1 MDKIHEW
8 INTAGLLLIA
18 ILVLVGGNQSV
29 PTGELGASG
38 TRFPSGISA
47 DSTSP
52 SAGQVRGS
60 TLTITGNTTLSGT
73 LDLAGEL
80 NYVEAYNE
88 AGTTTLTTALSGTTF
103 SITGAG
109 PVFTL
114 PATTSP
120 DGLVYRFVI
129 GGAVSANATI
139 VTSDGGNNI
148 EGALIVAGAV
158 VDCDAEDTL
167 TFVADG
173 ENIGDFVEL
182 RLVNGYWM
190 IGASGAFTG
199 SKLTCTAS

>member
-1 MDKIHEW
+1 MNIEKIATW
-8 INTAGLLLIA
+8 AVI
-18 ILVLVGGNQSV
+18 ILVGAVALVALLSKAETPLGGVVWDDEIFQQDVDIKGALDVDGNV
-29 PTGELGASG
+29 TLG
-38 TRFPSGISA
+38 
-47 DSTSP
+47 
-52 SAGQVRGS
+52 
-60 TLTITGNTTLSGT
+60 GT
-73 LDLAGEL
+73 LDLAGQL

-88 AGTTTLTTALSGTTF
+88 AGTSTLTAADSGTTYA
-103 SITGAG
+103 ITGAG
-109 PVFTL
+109 PVYTL
-114 PATTSP
+114 PATTSA
-120 DGLVYRFVI
+120 DGLVYRFVVA
-129 GGAVSANATI
+129 GSVSANATI

-190 IGASGAFTG
+190 IGASGALTE

>member
-1 MDKIHEW
+1 MNKIHEW
-8 INTAGLLLIA
+8 VNTAGILLVV

-29 PTGELGASG
+29 PTGDFGASG
-38 TRFPSGISA
+38 SRFPSGISA

-52 SAGQVRGS
+52 SAGEVRGT
-60 TLTITGNTTLSGT
+60 TLTITGATSLGTISGK
-73 LDLAGEL
+73 
-80 NYVEAYNE
+80 EAYSS
-88 AGTTTLTTALSGTTF
+88 AGTSTLTLADSGKTF
-103 SITGAG
+103 AITGAG

-114 PATTSP
+114 PATTTG
-120 DGLVYRFVI
+120 DGIVYRFVVA
-129 GGAVSANATI
+129 GAVSANATI
-139 VTSDGGNNI
+139 VTAGGGNAI

-182 RLVNGYWM
+182 RLINGYWM
-190 IGASGAFTG
+190 IGASGALTG